1 MTKLKNST
9 NDETTTTTTTT
20 YLPIDL
26 EQTELELNKT
36 SFLTSNECL
45 SFYMP
50 DLNIVDDNKET
61 NAMLVS
67 MSKQKERANV
77 LKEILTSEKKYLN
90 DLREI
95 VQVREKKIYF
105 YIYIVSLSNAFLCR
119 IVSFIIRKIN
129 LYNNKQE

>member
-1 MTKLKNST
+1 MIKVKNST
-9 NDETTTTTTTT
+9 IDETTTT
-20 YLPIDL
+20 DL
-26 EQTELELNKT
+26 EQTELEFNKA

-50 DLNIVDDNKET
+50 DLTMTIDDSKET
-61 NAMLVS
+61 NATLLVS

-95 VQVREKKIYF
+95 VQVREREREKFYF
-105 YIYIVSLSNAFLCR
+105 IHAS
-119 IVSFIIRKIN
+119 
-129 LYNNKQE
+129 